1 MCGLEVSA
9 GQVSR
14 IASEL
19 DEKLSEFRPRRLDS
33 LEYPYLLIDA
43 RYEKVR
49 INGHVVGQAVL
60 IVSGVNSLGFREILD
75 WRVSDSESEDSWG
88 ELFRS
93 LKDRGLRGLKLVVS
107 DAHKG
112 IRKALSRHF
121 QGVWWQRCRVHFKR
135 ELMKKVNWKQLK
147 QLLSDINAVLA
158 PEEKDECLRRA
169 EEMAIRWDSIN
180 PKVSA
185 MLRADFESCLTVCVL
200 PSEHRRKLNSTNMI
214 ERVMRELKRRTRVVG
229 IFPNAASLD
238 RLVGAQLLEL
248 NEQWQ
253 LEEKRYLA
261 MELLD
266 QPAYQGLW
274 GGEAGKAAA

>member
-1 MCGLEVSA
+1 MLWVFGRFWTGGLRTARTRTA
-9 GQVSR
+9 G
-14 IASEL
+14 
-19 DEKLSEFRPRRLDS
+19 
-33 LEYPYLLIDA
+33 
-43 RYEKVR
+43 
-49 INGHVVGQAVL
+49 
-60 IVSGVNSLGFREILD
+60 
-75 WRVSDSESEDSWG
+75 G

-93 LKDRGLRGLKLVVS
+93 LKDRGLWGLKLVVS

-112 IRKALSRHF
+112 IRKALARYF

-135 ELMKKVNWKQLK
+135 ELLKKVNWKQIK
-147 QLLSDINAVLA
+147 PLLSDLQSVLA
-158 PEEKDECLRRA
+158 PEEKSECLRRA
-169 EEMAIRWDSIN
+169 EEMASRWDSLN

-185 MLRADFESCLTVCVL
+185 MLRADFESCLTVCGL

-214 ERVMRELKRRTRVVG
+214 ERLMRELKRRTRVVG

-238 RLVGAQLLEL
+238 RLIGAQLREL

-266 QPAYQGLW
+266 QPAYRGLW
-274 GGEAGKAAA
+274 GGEKEQAAA